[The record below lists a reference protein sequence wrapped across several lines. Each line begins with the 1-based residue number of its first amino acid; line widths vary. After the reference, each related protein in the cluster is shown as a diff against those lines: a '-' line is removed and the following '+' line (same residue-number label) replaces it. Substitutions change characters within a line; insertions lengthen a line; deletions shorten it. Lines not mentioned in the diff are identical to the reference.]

1 MASFK
6 GITFNNIPMP
16 YFVHVKNIKHRILP
30 TISQNLLTVGGRA
43 GSYDY
48 GNVVGNRE
56 IDIDIQIITPEPNV
70 LPAYLAILSEWLYY
84 EDARELILGD
94 NPNRYY
100 IAKIS
105 GDTDIT
111 EDFVVGEGTLK
122 FVCTDPFIYG
132 ESKMNIIDSYDGE
145 ILKYEN
151 NGTAPVTP
159 IMQFTISKDIT
170 SFSIISGD
178 EVVDFGSPVTV
189 DTSPSQIVDYKG
201 YVLNDTLNNM
211 SGWSTAPSISGG
223 SVTGTFEVYGGHC
236 FRQAGLDYGS
246 GTAWHGASMIKSLS
260 RSISDFSSKFSF
272 RLNDMSTTGI
282 LGTILVK
289 ASSLNIM
296 SQASSTSSVVRK
308 VVRGTKLTVS
318 ASQGWWY
325 RLSDGTYCLNDA
337 TLSDFTPNAT
347 TSNLLGKVVFY
358 LLDDNGL
365 PVVEMS
371 YSDPTARLSAIAM
384 EINLINGSTR
394 KKVAG
399 STIANY
405 TNSLG
410 SFLIGRVGRV
420 WNIGLSLEGFD
431 GKTSTSSLTY
441 VDWDDQFRQAVN
453 RVQIATLAYQD
464 YKTPYMELW
473 DVSVTSEESSEKP
486 KDDEIPLILRAGD
499 VLTVDNTTGVIT
511 KNGLPFYEFLNPAST
526 FIHFEKGANGLVI
539 SPSDSISEGLVSYR
553 EKYL

>member
-1 MASFK
+1 MASFE

-56 IDIDIQIITPEPNV
+56 IDVDIQIITPEPNV

-246 GTAWHGASMIKSLS
+246 GTAWHGASMIKSMS
-260 RSISDFSSKFSF
+260 RSVSDFSSKFSF
-272 RLNDMSTTGI
+272 RINNESSIGY
-282 LGTILVK
+282 LGSIVVT
-289 ASSLNIM
+289 ASSLKLM
-296 SQASSTSSVVRK
+296 AAPDSSSRVVQT
-308 VVRGTKLTVS
+308 VTRGTKLRVVRS
-318 ASQGWWY
+318 EGWWY
-325 RLSDGTYCLNDA
+325 YLSNGTYCLNDTSLT
-337 TLSDFTPNAT
+337 TLT
-347 TSNLLGKVVFY
+347 TEEKANNMIGKVMFY
-358 LLDDNGL
+358 LLDENGL
-365 PVVEMS
+365 PVVEML
-371 YSDPTARLSAIAM
+371 YGDLVARANTCTV

-410 SFLIGRVGRV
+410 SFLIERVGRV

-473 DVSVTSEESSEKP
+473 DVSVTSEESFEKP